1 MYGVCPAVASRNSGA
16 NADSAADLHDMFLWN
31 RMFFNE
37 TDRSGGAVGRRAKKI
52 GERDLPSG

>member
-1 MYGVCPAVASRNSGA
+1 MYGVRPAVASRNSGA

-52 GERDLPSG
+52 GERD